1 MFEKEF
7 EGKVVLVTGG
17 STGIGYATVKS
28 FLATGAK
35 VYFLGKPGE
44 DLTKQTEELKA
55 INPDYD
61 FASNT
66 NRPLQITKQL
76 RHSMLRLKKNGVV
89 WMFWLT
95 TLV

>member
-55 INPDYD
+55 INP
-61 FASNT
+61 
-66 NRPLQITKQL
+66 P
-76 RHSMLRLKKNGVV
+76 LRLQSSSG
-89 WMFWLT
+89 
-95 TLV
+95 TLC